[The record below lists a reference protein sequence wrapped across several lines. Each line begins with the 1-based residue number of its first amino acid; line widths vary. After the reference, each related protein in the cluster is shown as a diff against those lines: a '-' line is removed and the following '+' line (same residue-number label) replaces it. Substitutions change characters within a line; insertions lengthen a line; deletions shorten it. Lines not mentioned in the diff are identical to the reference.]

1 MTMIYESFDFNS
13 VLDTQPIIT
22 TIEERQEGLEQE
34 A

>member
-1 MTMIYESFDFNS
+1 MIYEVFDFNS

-22 TIEERQEGLEQE
+22 TNEERQEGLEQE